1 VRRATCLLS
10 LVVLGLAACARLT
23 DHVVLLPG
31 PDGRTGALSV
41 TAASGEMVLS
51 EPYTGVDVAG
61 GKVTRLSTSA
71 AMVREAFGPLL
82 DMQPPRPRFFVVHF
96 EVGKDV
102 LTPASRSLLANVG
115 TELASLPAG
124 EAVVIGHTDRM
135 GTREF
140 NDRLSLQRAELVRER
155 LVGAGVP
162 RDAISVAGRGE
173 REPVVVTADEVAEP
187 RNRRVDIKLR

>member
-1 VRRATCLLS
+1 V
-10 LVVLGLAACARLT
+10 VVLGLAACARLT

-82 DMQPPRPRFFVVHF
+82 DMQPARPRFFVVHF
-96 EVGKDV
+96 EAGKDV
-102 LTPASRSLLANVG
+102 LTPASRGLLANIG
-115 TELASLPAG
+115 AELAALPAG

-135 GTREF
+135 GAREF

>member
-1 VRRATCLLS
+1 MC
-10 LVVLGLAACARLT
+10 GP
-23 DHVVLLPG
+23 LLPG
-31 PDGRTGALSV
+31 G
-41 TAASGEMVLS
+41 
-51 EPYTGVDVAG
+51 
-61 GKVTRLSTSA
+61 
-71 AMVREAFGPLL
+71 
-82 DMQPPRPRFFVVHF
+82 
-96 EVGKDV
+96 

-115 TELASLPAG
+115 TELAALPAG

-135 GTREF
+135 GAREF